1 MGHLQLEWVRS
12 RQQNYY
18 EPVAG
23 FLLREYSSNAAHP
36 LPPKSLWSVGVGV
49 YILCMVQF
57 DLLPPPLLRQIKNNF
72 PLILQST
79 CLFSCSLQDGC
90 SLWASSPIWA
100 SKASPTTKREQAAK
114 PRGELAHRLWWL
126 QTSRLPYIFLRKN
139 TGVCGR
145 VVGEE

>member
-1 MGHLQLEWVRS
+1 MSEIRATI
-12 RQQNYY
+12 YY
-18 EPVAG
+18 DPVAG

-57 DLLPPPLLRQIKNNF
+57 DLLPPPPPLRQIKNNF
-72 PLILQST
+72 PLILQSK

-100 SKASPTTKREQAAK
+100 SKVSPTTKREQAAK

-126 QTSRLPYIFLRKN
+126 QTSRLSIFKEKCGSLRESGWRGIAYEN
-139 TGVCGR
+139 
-145 VVGEE
+145 

>member
-1 MGHLQLEWVRS
+1 MSEIRATI
-12 RQQNYY
+12 YY
-18 EPVAG
+18 DPVAG

-57 DLLPPPLLRQIKNNF
+57 DLLPPPPPLRQIKNNF

-100 SKASPTTKREQAAK
+100 SKASPTTKRERAAK

-126 QTSRLPYIFLRKN
+126 QTSRLSIFKEKYGSLRESGWRGIAHEN
-139 TGVCGR
+139 
-145 VVGEE
+145 